1 MAKFVSKRD
10 FDFFQHI
17 NRELSVDIIDV
28 LIVLYKMN
36 VDHTD
41 TNIYGEATEKV
52 YNTGIEIPAF
62 INYGTNINIIEN
74 GFGIDQHHEVQY
86 NFVRRILEERD
97 VYPEIGDIIY
107 YNDAY
112 FEIDNT
118 SEVQLIASRPDYN
131 HSIICLTHMTRRSDI
146 QLEER
151 QL

>member
-1 MAKFVSKRD
+1 MAKFVSTRD
-10 FDFFQHI
+10 FDFFQHV

-28 LIVLYKMN
+28 LVILYKMN

-52 YNTGIEIPAF
+52 YNAGVELPSF
-62 INYGTNINIIEN
+62 IDYGTNVNIIEH
-74 GFGIDQHHEVQY
+74 GFGIDQQHEAQFK
-86 NFVRRILEERD
+86 FVRRILEEKNI
-97 VYPEIGDIIY
+97 YPEIGDIIH
-107 YNDAY
+107 YNEAY

-118 SEVQLIASRPDYN
+118 TEVQLIASRPDYN
-131 HSIICLTHMTRRSDI
+131 QSIICSTHMTRRSDI